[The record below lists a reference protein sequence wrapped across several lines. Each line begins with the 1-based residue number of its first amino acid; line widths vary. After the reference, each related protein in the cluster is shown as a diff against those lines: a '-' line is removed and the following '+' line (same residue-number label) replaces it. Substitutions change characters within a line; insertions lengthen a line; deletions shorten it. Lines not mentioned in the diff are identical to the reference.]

1 VIDLKKEAE
10 ILAKLRDVVVDM
22 DYEGVSSACKEAIET
37 GIPAYRAVSEGMA
50 KGMEIV
56 GEKYESSEYFL
67 AELIMAGEIMKKGMK
82 VLQPYFRSD
91 EVRKKGKVV
100 IGTVRR
106 DLHDIGKNIFSS
118 LLSAAGFEVM
128 DFGVDVPAEKFVD
141 AVRQYDP
148 DIVAM
153 SALLSTT
160 MPEMENVIKALEDA
174 KFREK
179 VKVIIGGAPIT
190 REYAKKIGADFAA
203 KNAVEGVNI
212 CNSWMSR

>member
-1 VIDLKKEAE
+1 MATYDALKDAIIGGDIGTVKTQTSKALEE
-10 ILAKLRDVVVDM
+10 GSEPRDILINGLIA
-22 DYEGVSSACKEAIET
+22 
-37 GIPAYRAVSEGMA
+37 
-50 KGMEIV
+50 GMEIV
-56 GEKYESSEYFL
+56 GEKYENSEYFL

-128 DFGVDVPAEKFVD
+128 DFGVDVSAEKFVD
-141 AVRQYDP
+141 AVRQHDP

-153 SALLSTT
+153 STLLSTT
-160 MPEMENVIKALEDA
+160 MPEMENVIKALEAA

-190 REYAKKIGADFAA
+190 REYAKKLGADFAA